1 MNLDF
6 NMEMA
11 GIAGEKP
18 KAYLDCFRT
27 SKNVARK
34 DGSRGKLAK
43 ESSDTARAETGY
55 VDFAGMNKNWLL
67 VYIKQGMI

>member
-18 KAYLDCFRT
+18 EAYLDCFRT

-34 DGSRGKLAK
+34 DGSRGKSAKDELRYGPSRNRLCGLCRYEQKLAF
-43 ESSDTARAETGY
+43 S
-55 VDFAGMNKNWLL
+55 
-67 VYIKQGMI
+67 VY